1 MVKATGPSST
11 RTSPTV
17 FLSVV
22 ITVKVV
28 LFVPQAARLNI
39 MARTSSRESSFFIR
53 DLKIDNASLG
63 QKKLLAEAVPAYEYK
78 EKQRADRWCQR
89 MAQPDGLVE
98 AEFEGLE
105 VRDYVNTGTKI

>member
-78 EKQRADRWCQR
+78 EKQREDRWYH
-89 MAQPDGLVE
+89 AWPSPT
-98 AEFEGLE
+98 A
-105 VRDYVNTGTKI
+105 

>member
-11 RTSPTV
+11 RASPAV

-39 MARTSSRESSFFIR
+39 MTRTSTRERSFFIR

-78 EKQRADRWCQR
+78 ENQREDRWYH
-89 MAQPDGLVE
+89 AWPSPT
-98 AEFEGLE
+98 A
-105 VRDYVNTGTKI
+105 